1 VSIVVLDSGPLGL
14 ATHPNPGAEA
24 KACQQWVRE
33 LIEADVRVM
42 VPEISDYEVRREL
55 MRARRR
61 RGLQLL
67 DEVTEWA
74 EYICIT
80 TLAMRRAAEFWAE
93 IRSHGLPTDSD
104 ERLDADAILA
114 SQAVTLEL
122 EEVVI
127 ATTNV
132 RHLSRFCDAAL
143 WSQIS
148 PE

>member
-1 VSIVVLDSGPLGL
+1 MIIVLDSGPLSL
-14 ATHPNPGAEA
+14 ATHPNPRAEA
-24 KACQQWVRE
+24 RACQQWASALV
-33 LIEADVRVM
+33 EAGVRVM
-42 VPEISDYEVRREL
+42 VPEIADYEVRREL
-55 MRARRR
+55 IRARRR

-67 DEVTEWA
+67 NAITEWA
-74 EYICIT
+74 EYPAIT
-80 TLAMRRAAEFWAE
+80 TATMKRAAEFWAE

-114 SQAVTLEL
+114 APAVSLEL
-122 EEVVI
+122 EDVVI

-143 WSQIS
+143 WSAIS